1 MTICWRISQGQLGKA
16 KLQETQD
23 DAGVAHVLSGAPV
36 QEIRRHAL
44 TRLKTERN
52 PIGSLVTELNVN
64 GVKED
69 WLLDTG
75 ANFSVVSKTFAAKL
89 RAEAAAGNGP
99 DDVRT
104 HRN

>member
-1 MTICWRISQGQLGKA
+1 MLANFSSELGKA
-16 KLQETQD
+16 KLQETKD

-36 QEIRRHAL
+36 QTIRMHGL

-52 PIGSLVTELNVN
+52 PIGSLVTELSVN
-64 GVKED
+64 NVKER

-89 RAEAAAGNGP
+89 G
-99 DDVRT
+99 
-104 HRN
+104 